1 MLNLSTAQTPQNKH
15 FTPDDFNW
23 KLIERKAKTER
34 DLAVLRRRERE
45 LSSPVVQLYGSLDAP
60 RQAKLKR
67 LRDIIADKENY
78 LEVLRDAVHNH

>member
-1 MLNLSTAQTPQNKH
+1 MLHLSTSPHQNGLAPKE
-15 FTPDDFNW
+15 FNW

-60 RQAKLKR
+60 RQAKLRK
-67 LRDIIADKENY
+67 LRSIIADKENY